1 MSWQDELRRLDAE
14 LANGTITQ
22 HQHRKMRDELLAAA
36 SGNVAPAS
44 VASPRGRVDG
54 APQWQSANPAGP
66 GFAPQPGE
74 APWAQAPQ
82 GWAHEGA
89 PQGAVP
95 GGAVPQGAVPGAA
108 VPQGFAPQG
117 WPQGQ
122 VPPGEYAHQPVGGV
136 PQGPGVPGQPP
147 VGQPP
152 VGQPPSQ
159 PQAGVQPQ
167 VGQPQVGQPQDVYGQ
182 VQTGATG
189 QTPAGQP
196 QAGPGQVEAGQ
207 VGQVQGGQAEPGA
220 QPQPEAGQP
229 QAGQGQ
235 PHSDQ
240 PQAGQ
245 QQGSQ
250 PESGTPQGSQPQ
262 SQQHGGQL
270 GGQPQSQPQA
280 DQPPAGQ
287 QQGGQA
293 QSHPQAGQPQAGQS
307 QQQGGEA
314 PVGSAL
320 ATEEGPTQ
328 SISAQLLA
336 TKKPTSA
343 PSPADERATDSM
355 RFPSIEDAPTVVT
368 NPVPPPARP
377 LPSMTPP
384 PPLHGPGQQ
393 LPFDAAPVLQAPPK
407 RKPTWLF
414 ITLGVVVVVAMVA
427 AGVWFLRDNTTT
439 TTAGPTTSAVNSPE
453 AVEARLPTLPGTPST
468 NNGTLTVEQ
477 GIDLKLYSREEG
489 QLFRDNGANQVIFRG
504 SSQGPQGYL
513 VLVIPASSPTAA
525 ASITRGLYEHSLTA
539 GLQTVPSGST
549 DAKAVTGSN
558 SAGQMSGTWY
568 TSGSYA
574 VAIWVSQGLDG
585 DPNSLT
591 ERLAQTKTSLAT
603 ALPPN

>member
-82 GWAHEGA
+82 GWPQEGA

-95 GGAVPQGAVPGAA
+95 GGA

-147 VGQPP
+147 VGQP
-152 VGQPPSQ
+152 QSQ

-167 VGQPQVGQPQDVYGQ
+167 VGQPQFGQPQDVYGQ

-196 QAGPGQVEAGQ
+196 QAGRGQVEAGQ

-280 DQPPAGQ
+280 GQPPAGQ

-293 QSHPQAGQPQAGQS
+293 QSHPQAGQS
-307 QQQGGEA
+307 QQQGEQA
-314 PVGSAL
+314 PEVGSAL

-414 ITLGVVVVVAMVA
+414 ITLGVVVVFAMVA
-427 AGVWFLRDNTTT
+427 AGVWFLRGNNATT
-439 TTAGPTTSAVNSPE
+439 TTAGPTTSAVSSPE

-489 QLFRDNGANQVIFRG
+489 QLFKDNGAGQVIFRG

-513 VLVIPASSPTAA
+513 VLVVPASSPAAA

>member
-54 APQWQSANPAGP
+54 APQWQSANPAGA
-66 GFAPQPGE
+66 GFAPQPGQ
-74 APWAQAPQ
+74 APWPQAPQ
-82 GWAHEGA
+82 GWPQEGA
-89 PQGAVP
+89 PQG
-95 GGAVPQGAVPGAA
+95 G

-122 VPPGEYAHQPVGGV
+122 VPPGEYGQQPVGGV
-136 PQGPGVPGQPP
+136 PQGPAGVPGQPQAP
-147 VGQPP
+147 GAPGQQVGI
-152 VGQPPSQ
+152 
-159 PQAGVQPQ
+159 QPQ
-167 VGQPQVGQPQDVYGQ
+167 VGQAPAGVGQPQDGYGQ

-189 QTPAGQP
+189 QAPAGQP
-196 QAGPGQVEAGQ
+196 QAGPAQVEAGQ
-207 VGQVQGGQAEPGA
+207 VGQGQGGQVEPGA
-220 QPQPEAGQP
+220 QPQP
-229 QAGQGQ
+229 GQGQ
-235 PHSDQ
+235 PQ
-240 PQAGQ
+240 GG
-245 QQGSQ
+245 GSQ
-250 PESGTPQGSQPQ
+250 TEQEQ
-262 SQQHGGQL
+262 
-270 GGQPQSQPQA
+270 
-280 DQPPAGQ
+280 
-287 QQGGQA
+287 
-293 QSHPQAGQPQAGQS
+293 PQAGQPQAEAGHAQVAQGQPHSGQS
-307 QQQGGEA
+307 QAGQPGGQPQAGQPQGGQSQPQGQQADHPQGHQQNQPQAGQSQSQPQGEQA
-314 PVGSAL
+314 PEVGSAL

-377 LPSMTPP
+377 LPSMSPP

-414 ITLGVVVVVAMVA
+414 ITLGVVVVLAMVA
-427 AGVWFLRDNTTT
+427 AGVWFLRGDNTTT
-439 TTAGPTTSAVNSPE
+439 TAQPTTSAVSSPE

-489 QLFRDNGANQVIFRG
+489 QLFKDNGANQVIFRG

-513 VLVIPASSPTAA
+513 VLVVPASSPAAA

-549 DAKAVTGSN
+549 NAKAVTGSN

-574 VAIWVSQGLDG
+574 VAIWVSQGLGG
-585 DPNSLT
+585 DPNSLA

>member
-1 MSWQDELRRLDAE
+1 M
-14 LANGTITQ
+14 
-22 HQHRKMRDELLAAA
+22 
-36 SGNVAPAS
+36 
-44 VASPRGRVDG
+44 
-54 APQWQSANPAGP
+54 
-66 GFAPQPGE
+66 
-74 APWAQAPQ
+74 
-82 GWAHEGA
+82 
-89 PQGAVP
+89 
-95 GGAVPQGAVPGAA
+95 
-108 VPQGFAPQG
+108 
-117 WPQGQ
+117 
-122 VPPGEYAHQPVGGV
+122 
-136 PQGPGVPGQPP
+136 
-147 VGQPP
+147 
-152 VGQPPSQ
+152 
-159 PQAGVQPQ
+159 
-167 VGQPQVGQPQDVYGQ
+167 
-182 VQTGATG
+182 
-189 QTPAGQP
+189 
-196 QAGPGQVEAGQ
+196 
-207 VGQVQGGQAEPGA
+207 
-220 QPQPEAGQP
+220 
-229 QAGQGQ
+229 
-235 PHSDQ
+235 
-240 PQAGQ
+240 
-245 QQGSQ
+245 
-250 PESGTPQGSQPQ
+250 
-262 SQQHGGQL
+262 
-270 GGQPQSQPQA
+270 
-280 DQPPAGQ
+280 
-287 QQGGQA
+287 
-293 QSHPQAGQPQAGQS
+293 
-307 QQQGGEA
+307 
-314 PVGSAL
+314 GSAL

-377 LPSMTPP
+377 LPSMSPP

-414 ITLGVVVVVAMVA
+414 ITLGVVVVLAMVA
-427 AGVWFLRDNTTT
+427 AGVWFLRGDNTTT
-439 TTAGPTTSAVNSPE
+439 TAQPTTSAVSSPE

-489 QLFRDNGANQVIFRG
+489 QLFKDNGANQVIFRG

-513 VLVIPASSPTAA
+513 VLVVPASSPAAA

-585 DPNSLT
+585 DPNSLA

>member
-1 MSWQDELRRLDAE
+1 M
-14 LANGTITQ
+14 
-22 HQHRKMRDELLAAA
+22 
-36 SGNVAPAS
+36 
-44 VASPRGRVDG
+44 
-54 APQWQSANPAGP
+54 
-66 GFAPQPGE
+66 
-74 APWAQAPQ
+74 
-82 GWAHEGA
+82 
-89 PQGAVP
+89 
-95 GGAVPQGAVPGAA
+95 
-108 VPQGFAPQG
+108 
-117 WPQGQ
+117 
-122 VPPGEYAHQPVGGV
+122 
-136 PQGPGVPGQPP
+136 
-147 VGQPP
+147 
-152 VGQPPSQ
+152 
-159 PQAGVQPQ
+159 
-167 VGQPQVGQPQDVYGQ
+167 
-182 VQTGATG
+182 
-189 QTPAGQP
+189 
-196 QAGPGQVEAGQ
+196 
-207 VGQVQGGQAEPGA
+207 
-220 QPQPEAGQP
+220 
-229 QAGQGQ
+229 
-235 PHSDQ
+235 
-240 PQAGQ
+240 
-245 QQGSQ
+245 
-250 PESGTPQGSQPQ
+250 
-262 SQQHGGQL
+262 
-270 GGQPQSQPQA
+270 
-280 DQPPAGQ
+280 
-287 QQGGQA
+287 
-293 QSHPQAGQPQAGQS
+293 
-307 QQQGGEA
+307 
-314 PVGSAL
+314 GSAL

-377 LPSMTPP
+377 LPSMSPP

-414 ITLGVVVVVAMVA
+414 ITLGVVVVLAMVA
-427 AGVWFLRDNTTT
+427 AGVWFLRDDNTTT
-439 TTAGPTTSAVNSPE
+439 TAQPTTSAVSSPE

-489 QLFRDNGANQVIFRG
+489 QLFKDNGANQVIFRG

-513 VLVIPASSPTAA
+513 VLVVPASSPAAA

-585 DPNSLT
+585 DPNSLA

>member
-54 APQWQSANPAGP
+54 APQWQSANPAGS
-66 GFAPQPGE
+66 GFAPQPGQ
-74 APWAQAPQ
+74 APWPQTPQ
-82 GWAHEGA
+82 GWPQEGA
-89 PQGAVP
+89 PQG
-95 GGAVPQGAVPGAA
+95 GG
-108 VPQGFAPQG
+108 PQGFAPQG

-122 VPPGEYAHQPVGGV
+122 VPPGEYGQQPVGGV
-136 PQGPGVPGQPP
+136 PQGPAGVPGQPQAP
-147 VGQPP
+147 GAPGQQVGI
-152 VGQPPSQ
+152 
-159 PQAGVQPQ
+159 QPQ
-167 VGQPQVGQPQDVYGQ
+167 VGQAPAGVGQPQDGYGQ

-189 QTPAGQP
+189 QAPAGQP
-196 QAGPGQVEAGQ
+196 QAGPAQVEAGQ
-207 VGQVQGGQAEPGA
+207 VGQGQGGQVEPGA
-220 QPQPEAGQP
+220 QPQPGQGQPQGGGSQTEQEQPQAGQP
-229 QAGQGQ
+229 QAEAGHAQVAQGQ
-235 PHSDQ
+235 PHSGQSQAGQPGGQ

-245 QQGSQ
+245 QQG
-250 PESGTPQGSQPQ
+250 G
-262 SQQHGGQL
+262 
-270 GGQPQSQPQA
+270 QSQPQGQQA
-280 DQPPAGQ
+280 DQPQGQ
-287 QQGGQA
+287 QQN
-293 QSHPQAGQPQAGQS
+293 QPQAGQS
-307 QQQGGEA
+307 QSQPQGEQA
-314 PVGSAL
+314 PEVGSAL

-377 LPSMTPP
+377 LPSMSPP

-414 ITLGVVVVVAMVA
+414 ITLGVVVVLAMVA
-427 AGVWFLRDNTTT
+427 AGVWFLRGDNTTT
-439 TTAGPTTSAVNSPE
+439 TAQPTTSAVSSPE

-489 QLFRDNGANQVIFRG
+489 QLFKDNGANQVIFRG

-513 VLVIPASSPTAA
+513 VLVVPASSPAAA

-585 DPNSLT
+585 DPNSLA